1 MTSTFDINEHY
12 SIELSLNTHEN
23 HIYILT
29 VNKTSN
35 KSYENII
42 RPSDIMNYTFN
53 IESIHKIIVK
63 CFDTDENTDYTFN
76 INCYGDSIKLS
87 FNVLLDK
94 YLKINF
100 DICLTEKKLSSN
112 DELLLNFNKMNIK
125 LVELEKIITEQRNN
139 FEHKITQQEKQII
152 NIEHKNIQQEKQ
164 IINLENN
171 LSNCVINLVH
181 HNATL
186 PREYNG
192 TISPSGGQL
201 FNLLV
206 PINLTELDISNEII
220 TGNVDYEK
228 INYLYKLKKLK
239 LSCRSANNVIYNFSS
254 YLAKS
259 NTVEH
264 LIIYGHYFGGAS
276 IHSRPILER
285 TIFTGLEH
293 FPNLKHLC
301 LEISHFYANSN
312 SIVNNLK
319 SFKHNIKKIEMFGCS
334 NHDPNTG
341 ANIINHNNSE
351 LENYCRNNKIEILI
365 K

>member
-1 MTSTFDINEHY
+1 MTSTFNINENY
-12 SIELSLNTHEN
+12 SIDLSLNTHEN
-23 HIYILT
+23 HIYILI

-42 RPSDIMNYTFN
+42 MPTDIMNYTFN

-87 FNVLLDK
+87 FNVLLDE

-125 LVELEKIITEQRNN
+125 LIELEKNITEQRNN

-152 NIEHKNIQQEKQ
+152 NLEHKNIQQEKQ

-171 LSNCVINLVH
+171 LSNCVINLLQ
-181 HNATL
+181 TTIDS
-186 PREYNG
+186 NG
-192 TISPSGGQL
+192 AAYAI
-201 FNLLV
+201 NLLV
-206 PINLTELDISNEII
+206 PIYLSELDFTDKVHFPYI
-220 TGNVDYEK
+220 TSVYKYIDYEK
-228 INYLYKLKKLK
+228 IDHLYKLKKLK
-239 LSCRSANNVIYNFSS
+239 LIFYSYSFSS
-254 YLAKS
+254 SLAKS
-259 NTVEH
+259 KTVEH
-264 LIIYGHYFGGAS
+264 LTISCHGSCSFQ
-276 IHSRPILER
+276 SRTNPPE
-285 TIFTGLEH
+285 FTGLEH

-301 LEISHFYANSN
+301 VESSDFS
-312 SIVNNLK
+312 SKSFVGNLK
-319 SFKHNIKKIEMFGCS
+319 SFKHNIKKIELISC
-334 NHDPNTG
+334 T
-341 ANIINHNNSE
+341 NHNNQE

>member
-87 FNVLLDK
+87 FNVLFDE

-125 LVELEKIITEQRNN
+125 LIELEKIITEQRNN

-171 LSNCVINLVH
+171 LSNCVVNLVNFDSMKH
-181 HNATL
+181 MPANHIL
-186 PREYNG
+186 QIFRY
-192 TISPSGGQL
+192 
-201 FNLLV
+201 LV
-206 PINLTELDISNEII
+206 PINLCELDM
-220 TGNVDYEK
+220 TKMMLYVDTVDYEK
-228 INYLYKLKKLK
+228 IDYLYKLKKLT
-239 LSCRSANNVIYNFSS
+239 LTFNNWGSSNYYNFSTS
-254 YLAKS
+254 LAKS
-259 NTVEH
+259 KTVEQ
-264 LIIYGHYFGGAS
+264 LTIIS
-276 IHSRPILER
+276 SRNSSSNSCRYEIPSTYE
-285 TIFTGLEH
+285 FTGLEH
-293 FPNLKHLC
+293 FPNLKHLRVTC
-301 LEISHFYANSN
+301 SYFDTTSF
-312 SIVNNLK
+312 VGNLK
-319 SFKHNIKKIEMFGCS
+319 SFKHNINKIEMIGCS
-334 NHDPNTG
+334 NL
-341 ANIINHNNSE
+341 SE

>member
-112 DELLLNFNKMNIK
+112 DELLINFNKMNIK
-125 LVELEKIITEQRNN
+125 LIELEKIITEQRNLFTN
-139 FEHKITQQEKQII
+139 QQ
-152 NIEHKNIQQEKQ
+152 KQ

-171 LSNCVINLVH
+171 LSNCVVNLIHKLGANHVLG
-181 HNATL
+181 A
-186 PREYNG
+186 NG
-192 TISPSGGQL
+192 KYEAYA
-201 FNLLV
+201 LLV
-206 PINLTELDISNEII
+206 PINLCELNFRKFDNIHDYYYYIDYEII
-220 TGNVDYEK
+220 NH
-228 INYLYKLKKLK
+228 LYKLKKLT
-239 LSCRSANNVIYNFSS
+239 LYLPQYHFSTS
-254 YLAKS
+254 LVKS
-259 NTVEH
+259 KTVEH
-264 LIIYGHYFGGAS
+264 LTIYGHHYGSNVF
-276 IHSRPILER
+276 HSR
-285 TIFTGLEH
+285 TIPKEFTGLEY

-301 LEISHFYANSN
+301 MISSYFNS
-312 SIVNNLK
+312 SSFVGNLK
-319 SFKHNIKKIEMFGCS
+319 SFKHNIKKIEMINCR
-334 NHDPNTG
+334 
-341 ANIINHNNSE
+341 NHNNLE
-351 LENYCRNNKIEILI
+351 LENYCRNNKIEII
-365 K
+365 FQN

>member
-1 MTSTFDINEHY
+1 MTSTFNINGNY
-12 SIELSLNTHEN
+12 SIDLSLNTHEN
-23 HIYILT
+23 HIYILI

-42 RPSDIMNYTFN
+42 MPTDIMNYTFN

-87 FNVLLDK
+87 FNVLLDE

-100 DICLTEKKLSSN
+100 DIYLTEKKLSSN

-125 LVELEKIITEQRNN
+125 LIELEKNITEQRNN

-152 NIEHKNIQQEKQ
+152 NLEHKNIQQEKQ

-171 LSNCVINLVH
+171 LSNCVVNLVH
-181 HNATL
+181 
-186 PREYNG
+186 PRVLLAYTNNNNTCQEG
-192 TISPSGGQL
+192 AKFL
-201 FNLLV
+201 NLLV
-206 PINLTELDISNEII
+206 PINLTELDFTDHVRFPSIGKIVHYI
-220 TGNVDYEK
+220 DYEK

-239 LSCRSANNVIYNFSS
+239 LSFAIDSNGYSSWYNFSTS
-254 YLAKS
+254 LAKS
-259 NTVEH
+259 KTVEH
-264 LIIYGHYFGGAS
+264 LTIYQHHAGGLGF
-276 IHSRPILER
+276 HSRPTTYE
-285 TIFTGLEH
+285 FTGLEH
-293 FPNLKHLC
+293 FPNLKYLC
-301 LEISHFYANSN
+301 VESSNFCNST
-312 SIVNNLK
+312 SFVGNLK
-319 SFKHNIKKIEMFGCS
+319 SFKHNIKKIELISC
-334 NHDPNTG
+334 T
-341 ANIINHNNSE
+341 NHNNPE

>member
-125 LVELEKIITEQRNN
+125 LIELEKIITEQRNN

-186 PREYNG
+186 P
-192 TISPSGGQL
+192 SGGNYVVSVEGAQI

-206 PINLTELDISNEII
+206 PINLTELDINNKII
-220 TGNVDYEK
+220 TGTVDYEK

-239 LSCRSANNVIYNFSS
+239 LSCITANSVVTYNFSS

-276 IHSRPILER
+276 IHSRPKLDP

-301 LEISHFYANSN
+301 LECSSFYSN
-312 SIVNNLK
+312 IQFVNNLK
-319 SFKHNIKKIEMFGCS
+319 SFKHNIKKIEMFSCS
-334 NHDPNTG
+334 IHDPYTG
-341 ANIINHNNSE
+341 STAIMNNNSE

>member
-1 MTSTFDINEHY
+1 MTSTFNINENY
-12 SIELSLNTHEN
+12 SIDLSLNTHEN

-125 LVELEKIITEQRNN
+125 LIELEKTITEQRNN

-171 LSNCVINLVH
+171 LSNCVINLLQ
-181 HNATL
+181 T
-186 PREYNG
+186 
-192 TISPSGGQL
+192 TIDSDGARYAI
-201 FNLLV
+201 NLLV
-206 PINLTELDISNEII
+206 PIYLSELDFTDKEHFPYIEHVHRYI
-220 TGNVDYEK
+220 DYEK
-228 INYLYKLKKLK
+228 IDHLYKLKKLK
-239 LSCRSANNVIYNFSS
+239 LFLGSYHFSTS
-254 YLAKS
+254 LAKS
-259 NTVEH
+259 KTVEH
-264 LIIYGHYFGGAS
+264 LT
-276 IHSRPILER
+276 IHSHHYGGSAFHAR
-285 TIFTGLEH
+285 TIPPDFTGLEH

-301 LEISHFYANSN
+301 VESSTFNS
-312 SIVNNLK
+312 SSFVGNLK
-319 SFKHNIKKIEMFGCS
+319 SFKHNIKKIELISC
-334 NHDPNTG
+334 T
-341 ANIINHNNSE
+341 NHNNPE